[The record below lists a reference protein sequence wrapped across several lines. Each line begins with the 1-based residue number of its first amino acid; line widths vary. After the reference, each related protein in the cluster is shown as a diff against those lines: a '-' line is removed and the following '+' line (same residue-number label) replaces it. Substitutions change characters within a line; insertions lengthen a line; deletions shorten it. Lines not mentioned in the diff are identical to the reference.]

1 MNSIFN
7 AMNMN
12 NLIGQYQN
20 FRKTFSGDPQQTIQK
35 MLSNGQITQSQVDQ
49 ARSMMTQ
56 FQSLLKTK

>member
-7 AMNMN
+7 IMNSN

-49 ARSMMTQ
+49 ARSMVTQ

>member
-7 AMNMN
+7 IMNSN

-35 MLSNGQITQSQVDQ
+35 MLSNGQILQKKLY
-49 ARSMMTQ
+49 ARKKS
-56 FQSLLKTK
+56 